1 MNDKAS
7 DLARKF
13 GFRWHGGMC
22 SLPPSTPLPRHYQAA
37 LQAAEAALSQGARLV
52 GSLDSAAAPKRPL
65 AEMRRELAKLVEER
79 PSELPARF
87 DRYLEAVARHCV
99 YRLDPARAHL
109 DAALD
114 RVVDG
119 LRESGA
125 LEQKSIAEMLGELE
139 PRSREARTITELFA
153 TFRRTIADIA
163 DAVRQPRHAHQ
174 DRSVRR
180 AIAYV
185 REHYSEPLSLR
196 SVARVAGFA
205 PNYFSVLF
213 KRREKVTFDRY
224 LRHLRI
230 ERAKELLVTTD
241 LGIER
246 VAKLSG
252 LGTRQYMARVFQ
264 RNVGKTPRAS
274 RNALRPR
281 PVT

>member
-1 MNDKAS
+1 
-7 DLARKF
+7 
-13 GFRWHGGMC
+13 MC

-52 GSLDSAAAPKRPL
+52 GSLDSTAVPKRPL
-65 AEMRRELAKLVEER
+65 DEMRRDLAKLVEER
-79 PSELPARF
+79 PAELPARF

-99 YRLDPARAHL
+99 YRLDPRAHL
-109 DAALD
+109 DAALI

-119 LRESGA
+119 LRDSGA

-139 PRSREARTITELFA
+139 PRSGEARTITEWFA
-153 TFRRTIADIA
+153 TFRRTIAHIA

-174 DRSVRR
+174 ERSVRR

-196 SVARVAGFA
+196 LVARVAGFA

-230 ERAKELLVTTD
+230 ERAKELLATTD

-264 RNVGKTPRAS
+264 RNVGSTPRAS
-274 RNALRPR
+274 RKALGPK